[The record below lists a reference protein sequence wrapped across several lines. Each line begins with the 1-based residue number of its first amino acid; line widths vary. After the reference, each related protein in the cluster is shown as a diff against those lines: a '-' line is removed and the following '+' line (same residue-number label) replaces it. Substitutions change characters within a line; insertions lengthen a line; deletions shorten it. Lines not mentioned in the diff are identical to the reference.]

1 MLPSQL
7 NTARALHMH
16 YVTKPLETVNKINK
30 LLVDYEKT
38 SLIVDTILREIGLN
52 GRNPDEPE
60 AMEAISKY
68 LIEYDGHMKKLYTEA
83 NPQEKNEIVRIYKK
97 YMPHHPGF

>member
-38 SLIVDTILREIGLN
+38 PLIVDTILREIGFN

-60 AMEAISKY
+60 AMEAIGRY
-68 LIEYDGHMKKLYTEA
+68 LIEYDGHMKKLYTEG